1 MAEPT
6 YVEVMGHG
14 AATVTPDRLRVHLAA
29 ESRATSVA
37 EAFERADT
45 ALRAMLAALRRHGST
60 DEDLRSTAIEV
71 YPGRDR
77 REARGAQ
84 RGFHASMG
92 VEAQLRDLSTAG
104 SALSAALEAGGDA
117 SRVHGVS
124 LATST
129 TEEALTEAREAAWAN
144 ASAKAQ
150 QYAGLA
156 GRSLG
161 VVLSV
166 SELGSRGGRPVQA
179 AGEYAMAASSAA
191 IEPGSSEVHAAVAV
205 RWELV

>member
-6 YVEVMGHG
+6 YVEVTGNG

-29 ESRATSVA
+29 ESRAASVA
-37 EAFERADT
+37 EAFEGADT
-45 ALRAMLAALRRHGST
+45 ALRAMLAALRRHGAT

-71 YPGRDR
+71 YPRNDR
-77 REARGAQ
+77 REARGQ
-84 RGFHASMG
+84 RGFQASMG

-104 SALSAALEAGGDA
+104 AALSAALEAGGDA

-129 TEEALTEAREAAWAN
+129 TEEALTEAREEAWAN
-144 ASAKAQ
+144 AAAKAQ
-150 QYAGLA
+150 QYAELA
-156 GRSLG
+156 GRPLG

-166 SELGSRGGRPVQA
+166 SELSSRGGWPVEASGGQA
-179 AGEYAMAASSAA
+179 VAFSAA
-191 IEPGSSEVHAAVAV
+191 AVEPGSSRLHAAVAV